1 MNPNQSESSPAIKP
15 AAQKRPFPGIVSITQ
30 DALRKRIYAVFILP
44 ALLVYTAF
52 LVFPL
57 LSSLYYGFFQ
67 WDGITRGAFV
77 GLANF
82 QKLLAESPYN
92 IRFFSALKHNVFF
105 FLLTMVV
112 QNLVGLFFALI
123 LSRGIKGASFYQTI
137 FFMPYTMSVIVLG
150 FLWSLILNP
159 TWGAFNKLLAAM
171 GLGGLAR
178 PWLGDMATALPTIT
192 LVNAWHWV
200 GFPMLIFLAGLQA
213 IPAELH
219 EAARLD
225 GAGGWKLFRRVTLPL
240 LMPSITIVTILTF
253 IGNFNAFE
261 IIFAMEGS
269 SGGPFYATDV
279 LGTLFYRTAFGEAG
293 GSSGQDIGLGS
304 AIAAV
309 MFVII
314 FIISYLGTRFLRSK
328 ELQY

>member
-1 MNPNQSESSPAIKP
+1 MRVIASSAGN
-15 AAQKRPFPGIVSITQ
+15 F
-30 DALRKRIYAVFILP
+30 LRKHVYVAFILP
-44 ALLVYTAF
+44 ALLIYVVF
-52 LVFPL
+52 LVYPL

-67 WDGITRGAFV
+67 WDGITRGAFM

-82 QKLLAESPYN
+82 KKLLAESPYN
-92 IRFFSALKHNVFF
+92 VRFFSALKHNIHF
-105 FLLTMVV
+105 FLMTMAV
-112 QNLVGLFFALI
+112 QNLVGLAFALI
-123 LSRGIKGASFYQTI
+123 LSRGIRGASVYQTI

-159 TWGAFNKLLAAM
+159 TWGVFNKLLATV
-171 GLGGLAR
+171 GLSGLAR
-178 PWLGDMATALPTIT
+178 PWLGDMATALPAIT

-200 GFPMLIFLAGLQA
+200 GFPMLVFLAGLEA

-225 GAGGWKLFRRVTLPL
+225 GAGGWKLFRRITMPL

-269 SGGPFYATDV
+269 SGGPYYATDV

-293 GSSGQDIGLGS
+293 GFSGQDIGLGS

-314 FIISYLGTRFLRSK
+314 FAISYLGTRFMRSR
-328 ELQY
+328 EMQY